1 MKKIISIFLALV
13 TLVLMI
19 PAAQASVQ
27 TSTSDLDIIYLED
40 GGYIMVELNT
50 NSDTARATVSKSK
63 VATRYSDDDEMQWQ
77 IRLSG
82 SFTYNGTTASCTSSS
97 CTVTIYNNAW
107 YMDSKTAWASGNTA
121 YATVEMGR
129 KLLGVTVKRETVDL
143 TLTCDKNGNFS

>member
-19 PAAQASVQ
+19 PAAQASAQ
-27 TSTSDLDIIYLED
+27 MSNSGLDIIYLED

-50 NSDTARATVSKSK
+50 NSNTARTTISKSK
-63 VATRYSDDDEMQWQ
+63 VVTRYSDDDEMQWQ

-82 SFTYNGTTASCTSSS
+82 SFTYNGSSAGCSSCN
-97 CTVTIYNNAW
+97 CTVTIYDDTW
-107 YMDSKTAWASGNTA
+107 YTESKTSWANGNTA
-121 YATVEMGR
+121 NATVVMAQ
-129 KLLGVTVKRETVDL
+129 KLLGITVRRETVDL

>member
-1 MKKIISIFLALV
+1 
-13 TLVLMI
+13 
-19 PAAQASVQ
+19 
-27 TSTSDLDIIYLED
+27 
-40 GGYIMVELNT
+40 MVELNT

-107 YMDSKTAWASGNTA
+107 YMDSKTAWASSNTA

>member
-13 TLVLMI
+13 TLGLMI

-50 NSDTARATVSKSK
+50 NSDKARATVSKSK

-82 SFTYNGTTASCTSSS
+82 SFTYDGTTASCTSSS

-107 YMDSKTAWASGNTA
+107 YTDSKTSWKNANSA
-121 YATVEMGR
+121 YATVVMGR
-129 KLLGVTVKRETVDL
+129 KLLGVTVDRETIDL
-143 TLTCDKNGNFS
+143 TLTCDRYGKVS